1 MRTGDH
7 VKHGPTGETWV
18 VGYVDGDRMSWLG
31 WPPGEAR
38 TEDCT
43 VVKACTDEEH
53 EQVLRQLAQSQ
64 DGKRARMGVLGLAA
78 LGKSPLGRGA

>member
-18 VGYVDGDRMSWLG
+18 VAYVDGDRMSWLG

-38 TEDCT
+38 IADCT
-43 VVKACTDEEH
+43 VIKESSDEEH
-53 EQVLRQLAQSQ
+53 ERILRQLLASQ
-64 DGKRARMGVLGLAA
+64 DGKRARMAQTRLLF
-78 LGKSPLGRGA
+78 LKPKE